1 VTGMMESAL
10 EEFLEESAVRRGKD
24 RDRDGRRG
32 NKKRVEGVW
41 VVCREA
47 DRSEVDEPVNEED
60 EMIWWSWEG
69 KLVGFSDW

>member
-1 VTGMMESAL
+1 MMESAL
-10 EEFLEESAVRRGKD
+10 EEFLEESGVQRGD
-24 RDRDGRRG
+24 QDGRKTGKG

-47 DRSEVDEPVNEED
+47 GGSEVDEPVNEDD